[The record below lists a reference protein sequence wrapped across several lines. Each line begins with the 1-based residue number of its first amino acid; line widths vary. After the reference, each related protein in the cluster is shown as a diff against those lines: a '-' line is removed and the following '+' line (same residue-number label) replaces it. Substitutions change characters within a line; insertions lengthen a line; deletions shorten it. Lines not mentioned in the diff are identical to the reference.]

1 MRNFERGLKMA
12 CDNYFDGKDLD
23 HIVFRE
29 DDADGLRGTMENELF
44 AREERR

>member
-1 MRNFERGLKMA
+1 MA

-23 HIVFRE
+23 HVVCRE
-29 DDADGLRGTMENELF
+29 DDADGLRWTMENELF